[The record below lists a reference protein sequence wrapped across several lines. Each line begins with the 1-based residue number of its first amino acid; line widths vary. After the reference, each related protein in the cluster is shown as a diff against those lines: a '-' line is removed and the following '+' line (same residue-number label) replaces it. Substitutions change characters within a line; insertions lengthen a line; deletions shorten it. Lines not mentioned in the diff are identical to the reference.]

1 MSVPR
6 SDREPERLEA
16 LRLYDIL
23 DTSPE
28 DAFDDLARLATHVCE
43 APMATIAFVDEDRVW
58 AKAGMGFP
66 FREWSREE
74 GFSSY
79 AVNSNG
85 LTIVRDS
92 LQDDRFAASPLV
104 VSDPH
109 VRFYAGAP
117 LLCAEGVA
125 IGALSVYDTQ
135 ARSLSADQAA
145 GLWALTRQVMT
156 QLELRRRLSE
166 LNKVAE
172 DRKRTEGEL

>member
-16 LRLYDIL
+16 LRLYGIL

-28 DAFDDLARLATHVCE
+28 DAFDDLARLAAHVCN
-43 APMATIAFVDEDRVW
+43 APMATISFVDDTRVW

-74 GFSSY
+74 AFSSH
-79 AVNSNG
+79 AIMENG
-85 LTIVRDS
+85 LTIVRDA
-92 LQDDRFAASPLV
+92 LEDERFVDSPLV
-104 VSDPH
+104 VEEPH

-117 LLCAEGVA
+117 LLGTEGAA
-125 IGALSVYDTQ
+125 IGALSVYDTEPR
-135 ARSLSADQAA
+135 ALSPDQAA

-156 QLELRRRLSE
+156 QLELR
-166 LNKVAE
+166 
-172 DRKRTEGEL
+172 